1 MQGVRSR
8 SAWLLSGPPTG
19 RGCLL
24 LTAQYSRPHHE
35 LRQFSVRAS
44 SRKQRDEKPLSKA
57 GLDEKRQNPQS
68 GEMRNFRNAAPNSS
82 SRILLFFIF
91 PFISRTASASSPLQG
106 TRQREGFPRG
116 ATWIYRILWLL
127 GIGYAGHTYL
137 LPSPLSSA
145 DHAVFTP
152 PRFTPFSIVEK
163 HDVSPTSVVLTVR
176 PQTAVRPDIEP
187 YEKSWNEGTWSVEFK
202 QPQLQIARSYTPLPP
217 ISGASSPSDLR
228 FLIRREKGGEVSN
241 YLANLPLHATVEI
254 RGPHAGIGL
263 PMDTTDIVFL
273 AGGTGIAPA
282 MQVVYTMLE
291 KRTETQKS
299 KIHIVWA
306 NRKRADCV
314 GGVSSSTKTRK
325 NELFEATDHPP
336 ETVVRELQIMR
347 QKYPDNLSIDYVVDE
362 EGTFLDR
369 KSISLIT
376 AKASRDMDISGSGTG
391 SKLLFVSGPEGFVSF
406 LAGPKKWEDGDEKQG
421 NLGGILGQM
430 NLKGWQVW
438 KM

>member
-1 MQGVRSR
+1 
-8 SAWLLSGPPTG
+8 
-19 RGCLL
+19 
-24 LTAQYSRPHHE
+24 
-35 LRQFSVRAS
+35 
-44 SRKQRDEKPLSKA
+44 
-57 GLDEKRQNPQS
+57 
-68 GEMRNFRNAAPNSS
+68 
-82 SRILLFFIF
+82 
-91 PFISRTASASSPLQG
+91 
-106 TRQREGFPRG
+106 
-116 ATWIYRILWLL
+116 
-127 GIGYAGHTYL
+127 
-137 LPSPLSSA
+137 
-145 DHAVFTP
+145 
-152 PRFTPFSIVEK
+152 
-163 HDVSPTSVVLTVR
+163 
-176 PQTAVRPDIEP
+176 
-187 YEKSWNEGTWSVEFK
+187 
-202 QPQLQIARSYTPLPP
+202 
-217 ISGASSPSDLR
+217 
-228 FLIRREKGGEVSN
+228 
-241 YLANLPLHATVEI
+241 
-254 RGPHAGIGL
+254 
-263 PMDTTDIVFL
+263 MDTTDIVFL